1 MQHAPNSQWIRQH
14 ARHLP
19 HATIT
24 VDRLELARIH
34 ERIPVRHVHHVRII
48 LDTRVRKLRKE
59 PPRVQVVVVLVDLS
73 DCLADF
79 QVCLEIIH
87 PVALVAVNRDP
98 AVRTLKVRMCRG
110 LLRLLMM
117 LMDMLC
123 TLAVFRVMRGH
134 GQSCLLV
141 ARVRAEGVLL
151 DEGSSL
157 SDRRRRGPRERV
169 EEVVGLQEFPAFRGW
184 SGRSWS

>member
-1 MQHAPNSQWIRQH
+1 MQHAPNSHRIRQH

-34 ERIPVRHVHHVRII
+34 ERIPIRHINHVRII
-48 LDTRVRKLRKE
+48 LYPRVRKLGEE
-59 PPRVQVVVVLVDLS
+59 PSRVQVMIILVDLPNRVT
-73 DCLADF
+73 DF

-98 AVRTLKVRMCRG
+98 TIRTLKVRMCRR
-110 LLRLLMM
+110 LLRLLM
-117 LMDMLC
+117 LMGMLC
-123 TLAVFRVMRGH
+123 ALAGLRIMRGH

-141 ARVRAEGVLL
+141 AWVRAEGILL
-151 DEGSSL
+151 DEGGSL
-157 SDRRRRGPRERV
+157 SDRRGRGPRERV
-169 EEVVGLQEFPAFRGW
+169 EEVVGLQEFSALW
-184 SGRSWS
+184 GRTGRCRC